1 MAIKP
6 DDCIVKITDLVVGQ
20 REYLDYDGRKRM
32 TDQYEK
38 YWENFCRHTDELKTK
53 VDWSTIRSFN
63 KDVYAEIEDK
73 ELAKYGAIFK
83 RTKEHKGNYLKF
95 KSHKHLTMFIMR
107 WS

>member
-6 DDCIVKITDLVVGQ
+6 DDCVIRIEDLVVGTK
-20 REYLDYDGRKRM
+20 EITDWDGRPR
-32 TDQYEK
+32 QVPRYEQ
-38 YWENFCRHTDELKTK
+38 YWENFCRHTDDLKTK
-53 VDWSTIRSFN
+53 VKWNAHS
-63 KDVYAEIEDK
+63 KDPWQHVVDD

-83 RTKEHKGNYLKF
+83 RTKQYRNNYVKF